1 MKKFLSIIGNIF
13 LWCGAIL
20 GLLTITVSILSTAGV
35 VKPLIVVTGSMS
47 PTFEAGSFIM
57 SVDRPASETEVGDIV
72 TVPRSDGVS
81 VTHRVI
87 GVDSLETGETS
98 LTLKGDA
105 NDEKDFEPYIVTEVG
120 HPLVIV
126 PHLGKILAALSNFK
140 FITISAIAA
149 GLLIWVIWGWDSKK
163 ENPTSN
169 DNQVKRKKGKHAR
182 RENDEE

>member
-13 LWCGAIL
+13 LWCGAVL

-47 PTFEAGSFIM
+47 PTFEAGSFII

-81 VTHRVI
+81 VTHRV
-87 GVDSLETGETS
+87 VDVENFLDTDKRL

-105 NDEKDFEPYIVTEVG
+105 NDEKDFEPYIVSEVG
-120 HPLVIV
+120 HPLVII
-126 PHLGKILAALSNFK
+126 PHLGKIVAALSNFK

-163 ENPTSN
+163 DTPN

-182 RENDEE
+182 REDDKE